1 MVTGAALDVTYGT
14 VHYSHTLSGFTVL
27 NDEDFARISE
37 GLDDSWKETF
47 VQFDTD
53 SPYGVDDEYRFSQAL
68 WERIV
73 SASAG
78 AGMDSSF
85 YSRAAKTYCDGQG
98 ETYWADSDPTS
109 RFSQEDKDTFQFW
122 SLWKYKPFFRVM
134 EQNNLFMN
142 MAILF
147 LTFLFMAV
155 VCYTAAL
162 IISYT
167 RSLTVALSNRQVY
180 EDLTR
185 LGAGNEFRF
194 RSVRQ
199 QLAKIYSVPTILGM
213 TAIALFFL
221 MILFANDGRI
231 SLSEG
236 VGMGACL
243 VIMLILGAIIFLFY
257 QRTLKVVCRMLG
269 IRTG

>member
-1 MVTGAALDVTYGT
+1 
-14 VHYSHTLSGFTVL
+14 
-27 NDEDFARISE
+27 
-37 GLDDSWKETF
+37 
-47 VQFDTD
+47 
-53 SPYGVDDEYRFSQAL
+53 
-68 WERIV
+68 
-73 SASAG
+73 
-78 AGMDSSF
+78 
-85 YSRAAKTYCDGQG
+85 
-98 ETYWADSDPTS
+98 
-109 RFSQEDKDTFQFW
+109 
-122 SLWKYKPFFRVM
+122 
-134 EQNNLFMN
+134 MN

-180 EDLTR
+180 EDLIR

-236 VGMGACL
+236 VGMGVCL